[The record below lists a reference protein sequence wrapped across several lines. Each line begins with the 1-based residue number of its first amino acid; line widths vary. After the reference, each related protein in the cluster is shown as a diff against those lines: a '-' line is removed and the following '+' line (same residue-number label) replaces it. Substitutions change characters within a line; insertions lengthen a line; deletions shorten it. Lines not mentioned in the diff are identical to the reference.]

1 MKHNQTQSEINNRVK
16 RFYEAFPYPKY
27 PLLSRFR
34 MQDGYLMCPGFASS
48 LTGSKMGTNPILI
61 AGCGDTAARIAHHWT
76 PRGQDLFG
84 VDVSA
89 KNLARLRKRWL
100 IKPKNI
106 HLCNQDISDFL
117 NQNRKL
123 AFSHID
129 CFGVLHHLPNPTQ
142 TLRHLAQ
149 RLEPGGTMRIMVY
162 NSAGRTWI
170 HQFQHIFSI
179 LKLSPFSPDD
189 RALSKKILTEMCLK
203 SPYLRT
209 KLSAI
214 APMLKNT
221 SRYVDTFF
229 HCREARIPWL
239 DWIEAIEKLDFK
251 HKGLFDRYGEL
262 DFLPNP
268 LRAFDPL
275 SIHEAISKGDFRGN
289 FELYLTKKS
298 EQPTEAHRNS
308 FRQFITPPPNIW
320 RNFKETANINRI
332 KQQHIWWSFGQYLN
346 YGTPFS
352 SHLLRSIKPRSLQ
365 RLSRLGVLNENS
377 ASSEWHDLIASPMA
391 SESRDPHTPPNTQL
405 GDISWNELLPGLSPE
420 KLKLIQLR
428 FINAAKTL

>member
-1 MKHNQTQSEINNRVK
+1 MKHNQIQSEIKNRVK
-16 RFYEAFPYPKY
+16 YFYEAFPYPKY

-34 MQDGYLMCPGFASS
+34 MQDGYLMCPAFASS
-48 LTGSKMGTNPILI
+48 LTGSKMGKNPILI

-76 PRGQDLFG
+76 PRGQELFG
-84 VDVSA
+84 VDVST
-89 KNLARLRKRWL
+89 KNIDRLRKRWL
-100 IKPKNI
+100 LKPQNL
-106 HLCNQDISDFL
+106 HLFNQDISDFL
-117 NQNRKL
+117 NQNRDL

-129 CFGVLHHLPNPTQ
+129 CFGVLHHLPNPTH

-149 RLEPGGTMRIMVY
+149 RLKPGATMRIMVY
-162 NSAGRTWI
+162 NSVGRTWI

-189 RALSKKILTEMCLK
+189 RALSKKILREMCLK
-203 SPYLRT
+203 SLYLRT

-214 APMLKNT
+214 TPILKNT

-239 DWIEAIEKLDFK
+239 DWMETIEKLGFK

-268 LRAFDPL
+268 LLTFDPQ
-275 SIHEAISKGDFRGN
+275 SIHEAISKGEFRGN
-289 FELYLTKKS
+289 FELYLTKES
-298 EQPTEAHRNS
+298 AQPNGMHQGS
-308 FRQFITPPPNIW
+308 FRHFLTPPPSIW
-320 RNFKETANINRI
+320 RNFKETAEINPI
-332 KQQHIWWSFGQYLN
+332 KRQHIWWSFGQYLN

-352 SHLLRSIKPRSLQ
+352 SNLLRSIKPRSLK
-365 RLSRLGVLNENS
+365 RLSRLGVLSENS
-377 ASSEWHDLIASPMA
+377 TSSEWHEMIASPMT
-391 SESRDPHTPPNTQL
+391 SKRHNPHDPPNTQL
-405 GDISWNELLPGLSPE
+405 GDINWDELLPGLCPE

-428 FINAAKTL
+428 FKTAAQTL